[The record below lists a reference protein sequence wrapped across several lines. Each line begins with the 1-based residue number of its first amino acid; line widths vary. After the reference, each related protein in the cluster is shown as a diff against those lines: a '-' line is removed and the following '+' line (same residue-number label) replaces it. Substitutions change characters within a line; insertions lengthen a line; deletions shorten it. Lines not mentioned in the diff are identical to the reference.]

1 MIVINASK
9 TFYKSL
15 AYFLIFFTGLNLLSY
30 NFHVGIDLTAEKRFT
45 ISLPTRELLSAV
57 DEPLQLI
64 VYLKGDIPVGFKK
77 LANAAAD
84 LSNAFNA
91 QSSGNFKIIF
101 EKPGE
106 GLGDTAKAILFDS
119 LQRVGIHPT
128 NVKAQLK
135 KGEQTEETLVFPGA
149 ILSGRG
155 KQVGIDFLEGQSNL
169 NGLESLN
176 SAEAL
181 LEYKIAKAIVK
192 IQQDTLPMVG
202 YLTGNG
208 EPLDMRVYDL
218 VENILRKEYVFRIV
232 PIDSIASIPSIFEA
246 IVVARPTRAFSSTQK
261 LKIDQY
267 IMHGGKM
274 LWALDNLYASMDSLQ
289 RSSGSFIAF
298 DLGLNLDDQ
307 LFRYGIRI
315 NRDLVQDLECD
326 KVPSVV
332 GSVGGKP
339 QIELLPWPYAP
350 LLRNSGSHPIS
361 KNLDYVLSSFPQSM
375 DTVAVNGIRSHLLL
389 TSSDF
394 SRALQSPALVEWKS
408 IKNEEDLNFF
418 TKKQIPVA
426 VLLEGKFRSVFSNR
440 LSKAQMDTLEI
451 VQHMP
456 FLNSC
461 VKDNSMV
468 VFSDADIL
476 LNGIS
481 QQDGPLQMGINSYTR
496 AQYAN
501 RDFVSN
507 ALFYLTGGANI
518 MGARTKTFQLRLL
531 NKEKL
536 ESDRVFWQVINI
548 ILPLLLPVLMAF
560 VYPYF
565 RKRKFAYRT

>member
-1 MIVINASK
+1 MNKKK

-15 AYFLIFFTGLNLLSY
+15 AYFLVLFIGLNLLSY
-30 NFHVGIDLTAEKRFT
+30 NFYDGIDLTAEKRFT
-45 ISLPTRELLSAV
+45 ISAPTRELLSAV

-64 VYLKGDIPVGFKK
+64 VYLKGDIPAGFKK
-77 LANAAAD
+77 LANATAD
-84 LSNAFNA
+84 LSQTFNA
-91 QSSGNFKIIF
+91 QSSGNFEIIF
-101 EKPGE
+101 ERPGE

-119 LQRVGIHPT
+119 LQRMGIHPT
-128 NVKAQLK
+128 NVKAQVK

-155 KQVGIDFLEGQSNL
+155 RQVGIDFLEGQSNL

-218 VENILRKEYVFRIV
+218 VENVLRKEYAFRIV
-232 PIDSIASIPSIFEA
+232 PIDSIASIPTIFDA
-246 IVVARPTRAFSSTQK
+246 IIVARPLTAFTSAQK

-267 IMHGGKM
+267 IMRGGKI

-289 RSSGSFIAF
+289 RSSGSFVAF

-307 LFRYGIRI
+307 LFRYGVRI

-326 KVPSVV
+326 KVPSVI
-332 GSVGGKP
+332 GRIGDKP

-350 LLRNSGSHPIS
+350 LLRNKGGHPIS
-361 KNLDYVLSSFPQSM
+361 KNLDYVLSSFPQSI
-375 DTVAVNGIRSHLLL
+375 DTVSVEGIRSHLLL
-389 TSSDF
+389 TSSDL
-394 SRALQSPALVEWKS
+394 SRSLQTPALVEWKS

-426 VLLEGKFRSVFSNR
+426 VLLEGKFRSLFSNR
-440 LSKAQMDTLEI
+440 LSRAQMDTLQL
-451 VQHMP
+451 VQNTA
-456 FLNSC
+456 FLNGC
-461 VKDNSMV
+461 VKDNSMI

-476 LNGIS
+476 LNGYS
-481 QQDGPLQMGINSYTR
+481 EQDGPLQMGVNSYTR
-496 AQYAN
+496 EQFAN

-507 ALFYLTGGANI
+507 ALFYLTGGSNI

-531 NKEKL
+531 DKEKL
-536 ESDRVFWQVINI
+536 ESDRVFWQGINM
-548 ILPLLLPVLMAF
+548 ILPLLLPVLMAL

-565 RKRKFAYRT
+565 RRRKFASHR